1 VLDHAKGR
9 LVLKRPTRA
18 GRGFSLIELMVTV
31 SLIAILLVMTI
42 PAYGTWTADA
52 HVRAAAESL
61 TNAIRQAQSTAVA
74 KGRTSLFALTADAH
88 PGVGSLPGASTPN
101 WFATLNVL
109 SGSDETRSSLGLILK
124 STEGT
129 QHQVTISGPAMT
141 CFNALGRQ
149 TSLASSANSLATA
162 CTAADPAVYQVSR
175 DSGASRYFKVLVY
188 AGGRV
193 RMCDAAKSLSS
204 TNPDGC

>member
-1 VLDHAKGR
+1 M
-9 LVLKRPTRA
+9 P
-18 GRGFSLIELMVTV
+18 RGFSLIELMVTV
-31 SLIAILLVMTI
+31 ALIAILLVVAI

-61 TNAIRQAQSTAVA
+61 TNAIRLTQATAVA
-74 KGRTSLFALTADAH
+74 KGRTSLFALTTDAQ
-88 PGVGSLPGASTPN
+88 PSVNSTPAAYAPN

-109 SGSDETRSSLGLILK
+109 GGSDETKASLGLILK

-129 QHQVTISGPAMT
+129 RHRVTISGPALV

-149 TSLASSANSLATA
+149 TSLAAGANSLSTA
-162 CTAADPAVYQVSR
+162 CTAGDPAVFQVSR
-175 DSGASRYFKVLVY
+175 DAGASRYFKVLVY

-193 RMCDAAKSLSS
+193 RMCDAAKAVSS
-204 TNPDGC
+204 ANPDGC

>member
-1 VLDHAKGR
+1 VLR
-9 LVLKRPTRA
+9 RTSTMP
-18 GRGFSLIELMVTV
+18 RGFSLIELMVTV
-31 SLIAILLVMTI
+31 SLIAILLVITI

-61 TNAIRQAQSTAVA
+61 TNALRLTQAMAVA
-74 KGRTSLFALTADAH
+74 KGRTSLFALTADAQ
-88 PGVGSLPGASTPN
+88 PSVDSVPAAFAPN

-109 SGSDETRSSLGLILK
+109 GGSDETKSSLGLILK

-129 QHQVTISGPAMT
+129 QHRVTINGPAMV

-149 TSLASSANSLATA
+149 ASLAASANSLATA
-162 CTAADPAVYQVSR
+162 CTAADPAVFQVSR
-175 DSGASRYFKVLVY
+175 NSGASRYFKVLVY

-193 RMCDAAKSLSS
+193 RMCDAAKAISNA
-204 TNPDGC
+204 NPDGC

>member
-1 VLDHAKGR
+1 ML
-9 LVLKRPTRA
+9 RPSTARP
-18 GRGFSLIELMVTV
+18 RGFSLIELMVTV
-31 SLIAILLVMTI
+31 ALIAILLVVAI

-61 TNAIRQAQSTAVA
+61 TNAIRLTQATAVA
-74 KGRTSLFALTADAH
+74 KGRTSLFALTADAQ
-88 PGVGSLPGASTPN
+88 PSVNSAPAANSPN

-109 SGSDETRSSLGLILK
+109 GGSDETKASLGLILK

-129 QHQVTISGPAMT
+129 QHRVTISGPALM

-149 TSLASSANSLATA
+149 TSLAAAASSLSTA
-162 CTAADPAVYQVSR
+162 CTAGDPAVFQVSR
-175 DSGASRYFKVLVY
+175 SVGASRYFKVLVY

-193 RMCDAAKSLSS
+193 RMCDAAKAISG
-204 TNPDGC
+204 TDPDGC

>member
-1 VLDHAKGR
+1 VLR
-9 LVLKRPTRA
+9 RTTPRA
-18 GRGFSLIELMVTV
+18 RGFSLIELMVTV
-31 SLIAILLVMTI
+31 TLIAILLVMTI

-61 TNAIRQAQSTAVA
+61 TNAIRLTQATAVA
-74 KGRTSLFALTADAH
+74 KGRTGLFALTADAQ
-88 PGVGSLPGASTPN
+88 PSVNSTPAGFAQN

-109 SGSDETRSSLGLILK
+109 GGSDETKASMGLILK

-129 QHQVTISGPAMT
+129 QHRVTVSGPALV

-149 TSLASSANSLATA
+149 TSLAAAANSLSTA
-162 CTAADPAVYQVSR
+162 CTAADPAVFQVSR
-175 DSGASRYFKVLVY
+175 DAGASRYFKVLVY

-193 RMCDAAKSLSS
+193 RMCDAAKAISS
-204 TNPDGC
+204 ADPDGC